1 MTDDLIISL
10 IGMPGSGKST
20 VGKVLA
26 ERLALQL
33 VDADGL
39 IEAQEEQTLQ
49 QIMDGRGNS
58 VFRAIE
64 EQVLTDMALFP
75 SVISTGG
82 SVVYSEKI
90 MARLAAASTVV
101 YLRAQLSTIEYR
113 VSLAPERGI
122 ASDGDQTL
130 QDLYEERVPLY
141 ERYANIV
148 VDCDEATPEQIA
160 EHITQHISQRISSAH
175 PSDQLLT
182 DRRTSR
188 LTLPIAIA
196 LSRRAQREDHKSV
209 RGNLPL
215 YIQTSLCT

>member
-26 ERLALQL
+26 ERLVLKL

-39 IEAQEEQTLQ
+39 IEAQEGQTLQ
-49 QIMDGRGNS
+49 QIMDGRGNA

-90 MARLAAASTVV
+90 MARLTAASTVV

-113 VSLAPERGI
+113 VSLAPQRGI

-130 QDLYEERVPLY
+130 QDLYKERVPLY
-141 ERYANIV
+141 ERYADII
-148 VDCDEATPEQIA
+148 VDCDQATPEEIA
-160 EHITQHISQRISSAH
+160 EHISQQIA
-175 PSDQLLT
+175 DQ
-182 DRRTSR
+182 
-188 LTLPIAIA
+188 
-196 LSRRAQREDHKSV
+196 V
-209 RGNLPL
+209 G
-215 YIQTSLCT
+215 